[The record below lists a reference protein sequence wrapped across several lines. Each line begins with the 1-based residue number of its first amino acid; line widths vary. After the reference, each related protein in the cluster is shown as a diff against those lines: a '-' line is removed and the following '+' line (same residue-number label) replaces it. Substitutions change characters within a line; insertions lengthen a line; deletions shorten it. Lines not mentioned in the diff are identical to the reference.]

1 MPIRARVLRA
11 HVLRAHIPQ
20 ACAVLALL
28 ACAACSRPE
37 PPPTDQPPEPQAD
50 TAVAAAG
57 AGEER
62 HTQLRDAIQRPL
74 DKARAVEDVTLDAA
88 ERQRA
93 EIDAQTGN

>member
-1 MPIRARVLRA
+1 MSIRARVLRA
-11 HVLRAHIPQ
+11 RAMP

-50 TAVAAAG
+50 TAVAAGDA
-57 AGEER
+57 ER
-62 HTQLRDAIQRPL
+62 HTQLRDAIQRPI
-74 DKARAVEDVTLDAA
+74 DKAKAVEDVTLEAA